1 MNRLRFQSGVAII
14 TAILVT
20 TLAAVAT
27 YALTAE
33 LELDIRR
40 TANLIDSDQAWL
52 YAEGSEEWVR
62 TVLADDLA
70 DNKFDHYG
78 EPWAATLPPIELKGG
93 FITGA
98 VEDMQGRF
106 NLNSL
111 ARAGDAGSVTLERF
125 NRLLTLVGIDPAL
138 SQAVIDWLDDNV
150 DPLSPFGAEDSYY
163 LGLTPPYRAANRPM
177 LSASELRLVR
187 GFDDE
192 TYNKL
197 APFICALPA
206 GTTINVNTAPAEVLA
221 ALDPNISLELAKRLV
236 ERRDSQPFES
246 LSELTGDPLMKGIAL
261 KLQGLGV
268 STSYFMLR
276 TEARIG
282 AGRIRLNS
290 LISRAPNQTRVWWRT
305 PAQE

>member
-14 TAILVT
+14 TAVLVT

-27 YALTAE
+27 YALTTE
-33 LELDIRR
+33 LQLDIRR

-52 YAEGSEEWVR
+52 YAEGAEEWMR
-62 TVLADDLA
+62 TVLDDDLA
-70 DNKFDHYG
+70 NTKIDDYL

-98 VEDMQGRF
+98 MEDMQGRF

-111 ARAGDAGSVTLERF
+111 ARAGDSGSVTAERF
-125 NRLLTLVGIDPAL
+125 SRLLTLVGLDPGL
-138 SQAVIDWLDDNV
+138 VQGVVDWLDDNLES
-150 DPLSPFGAEDSYY
+150 LSPNGAEDNYY
-163 LGLTPPYRAANRPM
+163 LGLQPPYRTANRLM

-192 TYNKL
+192 AYNRI
-197 APFICALPA
+197 APFVCALPA
-206 GTTINVNTAPAEVLA
+206 GTAINVNTAPAEVLA

-236 ERRDSQPFES
+236 ERRDTQPFAS

-261 KLQGLGV
+261 KLQGLSV
-268 STSYFMLR
+268 KTEYFMFR
-276 TEARIG
+276 AEARIG
-282 AGRIRLNS
+282 SGRVRMNS
-290 LISRAPNQTRVWWRT
+290 LIARQSDHTRVLWRT